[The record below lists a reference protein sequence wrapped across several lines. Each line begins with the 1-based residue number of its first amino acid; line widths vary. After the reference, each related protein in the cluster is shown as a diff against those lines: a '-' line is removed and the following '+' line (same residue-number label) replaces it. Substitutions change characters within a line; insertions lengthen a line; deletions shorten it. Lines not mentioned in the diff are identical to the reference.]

1 MNTYSSYK
9 DSGIE
14 WMGNIPESWELTKNR
29 FGFLKHKNGL
39 NESDDTNVLSLTT
52 TGVKVKRDLNFGKSS
67 ESYIGHQLVEQG
79 DIVFTPRDFDQT
91 PILSDV
97 SKYEGCISNLYIVD
111 KTKENVLNRY
121 VNYYWYGLKYSVDY
135 FKNFSHG
142 MRYSFNRFQFDEI
155 PLLIPSL
162 REQQQISDYLDYK
175 TSKIDILIEKTQQKI
190 ELLKEQRTSLINT
203 TVTKGLDPNVGMKD
217 SGIEWI
223 GEIPSGWSVKRL
235 KYTSKI
241 LPSNV
246 DKHIFPEEIQVRLCN
261 YTDVYYNELIDENT
275 QLTKGSCNQNEYNK
289 LWLREGDVIITKDS
303 ETSDDIGI
311 PTEVKENLTD
321 VVCGYHLTLIRP
333 LDVVGSYIFRF
344 IQSDRIR
351 RYFEINSDG
360 VTRFGLGKPTIQNMY
375 LPIPPLQEQQ
385 QISDYLDKETSKIDK
400 LVDIESKRIILLKEY
415 RQSLISDVVTGK
427 VDVRDEVLG

>member
-203 TVTKGLDPNVGMKD
+203 TVTKGLNPNVEMKD
-217 SGIEWI
+217 SGVEWI
-223 GEIPSGWSVKRL
+223 GEIPVEWDTTQIKFICKMMRGKFSHRPRNDQRFYDGEYPFIQTGDISSTGMYLTKFNQTLNERGFSVSKEFPIDTVVMTIAANIGDVSILKIRSCFPDSIIGFHPYHDMSVKYLYYILTSL
-235 KYTSKI
+235 KDELHKNSTVSTQMN
-241 LPSNV
+241 LNV
-246 DKHIFPEEIQVRLCN
+246 ER
-261 YTDVYYNELIDENT
+261 
-275 QLTKGSCNQNEYNK
+275 
-289 LWLREGDVIITKDS
+289 
-303 ETSDDIGI
+303 
-311 PTEVKENLTD
+311 
-321 VVCGYHLTLIRP
+321 
-333 LDVVGSYIFRF
+333 VGSI
-344 IQSDRIR
+344 
-351 RYFEINSDG
+351 
-360 VTRFGLGKPTIQNMY
+360 K
-375 LPIPPLQEQQ
+375 IPLSTVQEQQ
-385 QISDYLDKETSKIDK
+385 QIVDYLDKETLRIDK

-427 VDVRDEVLG
+427 VDVRDEVLV

>member
-203 TVTKGLDPNVGMKD
+203 TVTKGLDPNVEMKD
-217 SGIEWI
+217 SGVEWI
-223 GEIPSGWSVKRL
+223 GDVPVGWDIKPMYTRYSQNKTKNDNSTSTILSLSYGRLIKRNMETNFGL
-235 KYTSKI
+235 LPDNFDSYQLLETGFII
-241 LPSNV
+241 L
-246 DKHIFPEEIQVRLCN
+246 RM
-261 YTDVYYNELIDENT
+261 TDL
-275 QLTKGSCNQNEYNK
+275 QNDHK
-289 LWLREGDVIITKDS
+289 SLRVGICEFQGIITS
-303 ETSDDIGI
+303 AYIGLK
-311 PTEVKENLTD
+311 PLTN
-321 VVCGYHLTLIRP
+321 VC
-333 LDVVGSYIFRF
+333 SK
-344 IQSDRIR
+344 
-351 RYFEINSDG
+351 YFFYYLYMCDLKK
-360 VTRFGLGKPTIQNMY
+360 VFYGLGGGLRQSVSYNDFKRFP
-375 LPIPPLQEQQ
+375 LSIPPLQEQQ
-385 QISDYLDKETSKIDK
+385 QIVDYINKKTSKIDK

-427 VDVRDEVLG
+427 VDVRDEVLV

>member
-203 TVTKGLDPNVGMKD
+203 TVTKGLDPNVEMKD
-217 SGIEWI
+217 SGVEWI
-223 GEIPSGWSVKRL
+223 GDDPVGWDLVRL
-235 KYTSKI
+235 KYLFSLEGGKDPKRIQDDDGEYPI
-241 LPSNV
+241 LGTGG
-246 DKHIFPEEIQVRLCN
+246 EISR
-261 YTDVYYNELIDENT
+261 
-275 QLTKGSCNQNEYNK
+275 GSDFLYNK
-289 LWLREGDVIITKDS
+289 PTLLLGRKGTIDKPFLFDKPFWVSDVM
-303 ETSDDIGI
+303 
-311 PTEVKENLTD
+311 
-321 VVCGYHLTLIRP
+321 Y
-333 LDVVGSYIFRF
+333 Y
-344 IQSDRIR
+344 
-351 RYFEINSDG
+351 
-360 VTRFGLGKPTIQNMY
+360 TIQKSDITPKY
-375 LPIPPLQEQQ
+375 LYLLFTLTPFDYYRYGSTQPSMSRLDYESMFFPIPKKEERQ
-385 QISDYLDKETSKIDK
+385 QIVDYLDKETSKIDK

-415 RQSLISDVVTGK
+415 RQSLISEVVTGK
-427 VDVRDEVLG
+427 VDVRNEVLV

>member
-203 TVTKGLDPNVGMKD
+203 TVTKGLDPNVEMKD
-217 SGIEWI
+217 SGVEWI
-223 GEIPSGWSVKRL
+223 GDVPVGWDLVRL
-235 KYTSKI
+235 KYLFSLEGGKDPKRIQDDDGEYPI
-241 LPSNV
+241 LGTGG
-246 DKHIFPEEIQVRLCN
+246 EISR
-261 YTDVYYNELIDENT
+261 
-275 QLTKGSCNQNEYNK
+275 GSDFLYNK
-289 LWLREGDVIITKDS
+289 PTLLLGRKGTIDKPFLFDKPFWVSDVM
-303 ETSDDIGI
+303 
-311 PTEVKENLTD
+311 
-321 VVCGYHLTLIRP
+321 Y
-333 LDVVGSYIFRF
+333 Y
-344 IQSDRIR
+344 
-351 RYFEINSDG
+351 
-360 VTRFGLGKPTIQNMY
+360 TIQKSDITPKY
-375 LPIPPLQEQQ
+375 LYLLFTLTPFDYYRYGSTQPSMSRLDYESMFFPIPKKEERQ
-385 QISDYLDKETSKIDK
+385 QIVDYLDKETSKIDK

-415 RQSLISDVVTGK
+415 RQSLISEVVTGK
-427 VDVRDEVLG
+427 VDVRNEVLV

>member
-203 TVTKGLDPNVGMKD
+203 TVTKGLDPNVEMKD
-217 SGIEWI
+217 SGVEWI
-223 GEIPSGWSVKRL
+223 GDVPVGWDLVRL
-235 KYTSKI
+235 KYLFSLEGGKDPKRIQDDDGEYPI
-241 LPSNV
+241 LGTGG
-246 DKHIFPEEIQVRLCN
+246 EISR
-261 YTDVYYNELIDENT
+261 
-275 QLTKGSCNQNEYNK
+275 GSDFLYNK
-289 LWLREGDVIITKDS
+289 PTLLLGRKGTIDKPFLFDKPFWVSDVM
-303 ETSDDIGI
+303 
-311 PTEVKENLTD
+311 
-321 VVCGYHLTLIRP
+321 Y
-333 LDVVGSYIFRF
+333 Y
-344 IQSDRIR
+344 
-351 RYFEINSDG
+351 
-360 VTRFGLGKPTIQNMY
+360 TIQKSDITPKY
-375 LPIPPLQEQQ
+375 LYLLFTLTPFDYYRYGSTQPSMSRLDYESMFFPIPKKEERQ
-385 QISDYLDKETSKIDK
+385 QIVGYLDKETSKIDK
-400 LVDIESKRIILLKEY
+400 LVDIESK
-415 RQSLISDVVTGK
+415 
-427 VDVRDEVLG
+427 

>member
-203 TVTKGLDPNVGMKD
+203 TVTKGLNPNVEMKD
-217 SGIEWI
+217 SGVEWI
-223 GEIPSGWSVKRL
+223 GEIPVEWDTTQIKFICKMMRGKFSHRPRNDQRFYDGEYPFIQTGDISSTGMYLTKFNQTLNERGFSVSKEFPIDTVVMTIAANIGDVSILKIRSCFPDSIIGFHPYHDMSVKYLYYILTSL
-235 KYTSKI
+235 KDELHKNSTVSTQMN
-241 LPSNV
+241 LNV
-246 DKHIFPEEIQVRLCN
+246 ER
-261 YTDVYYNELIDENT
+261 
-275 QLTKGSCNQNEYNK
+275 
-289 LWLREGDVIITKDS
+289 
-303 ETSDDIGI
+303 
-311 PTEVKENLTD
+311 
-321 VVCGYHLTLIRP
+321 
-333 LDVVGSYIFRF
+333 VGSI
-344 IQSDRIR
+344 
-351 RYFEINSDG
+351 
-360 VTRFGLGKPTIQNMY
+360 K
-375 LPIPPLQEQQ
+375 IPLSTVQEQQ
-385 QISDYLDKETSKIDK
+385 QIVDYLDKETLRIDK
-400 LVDIESKRIILLKEY
+400 LVDIESKRIDLLKEY
-415 RQSLISDVVTGK
+415 RQSLISEVVTGK
-427 VDVRDEVLG
+427 VDVRDEVLV